1 MLRQSRRITWQRT
14 AGELGALLL
23 EAQLIKESQPL
34 FNKRLRR
41 NKQLC
46 SLRCGRRTPAGGV
59 RPRG

>member
-23 EAQLIKESQPL
+23 EARLIKEQQPL

-41 NKQLC
+41 EQAA
-46 SLRCGRRTPAGGV
+46 LRLATCGRPAADCLC
-59 RPRG
+59 P